1 MKYQHFNCYIFLYN
15 GWMRGP
21 GTPCN
26 HTPSWQWT
34 KDLWY
39 YSFGLC
45 PHSGRSLHLKQH
57 PGDRGSSGHCISTF
71 SSHKREGKGTQI
83 YPTDHNL
90 LSHRNLP
97 IFFLFFS
104 FSCKERINL
113 SVSAKLPGYI
123 CCVRPEF
130 SLLKPSFPPSEDNP
144 WKTMGITWACQFQV
158 EFYLEEK
165 HDSVRIPPA
174 LFLVLLDNKLECIAV
189 QL

>member
-97 IFFLFFS
+97 FFFFFFLFPVKKGSIFQY
-104 FSCKERINL
+104 
-113 SVSAKLPGYI
+113 LPNFLDTFVVCGQSS
-123 CCVRPEF
+123 PF
-130 SLLKPSFPPSEDNP
+130 LSLLSPR
-144 WKTMGITWACQFQV
+144 
-158 EFYLEEK
+158 
-165 HDSVRIPPA
+165 VRITHGKPWE
-174 LFLVLLDNKLECIAV
+174 LLEHVSSRWNFIWKKSMILSEYH
-189 QL
+189 QHYSLYY